1 MDSAVARAV
10 GQVHKTQVVAE
21 RLGERLGLA
30 YVERS
35 VAPSVLYATEL
46 VRDRRAVERL
56 DKAWEKHLAAATLTG
71 RANTWW
77 SDEPLIRREGL
88 RWHGGELPWG
98 AQVRQRAAGLAG
110 RLARPGRAL
119 AQQLLQKGGDVGGF
133 LTTGLALVQES
144 GCRLPLPTRK
154 VRQGRWKGRVR
165 NVLRREHAL
174 GAARA
179 RGRAGED
186 RSDCLMLAT
195 LGDNMGQVAWGV
207 QVSPQVGQ
215 RVQVHKLKLGVV
227 KATRVARAHTLSVE
241 KKWQRMPVQAK
252 ADFLRCPCGAARQSI
267 SHVWK
272 GCPVAAPVLVD
283 GLGGVPGVSAFDKFA
298 QVLSPRTSIPMGARR
313 GYVRQILANVKRL
326 EGVL

>member
-1 MDSAVARAV
+1 M
-10 GQVHKTQVVAE
+10 
-21 RLGERLGLA
+21 
-30 YVERS
+30 
-35 VAPSVLYATEL
+35 APSVLYATEM

-88 RWHGGELPWG
+88 RWHGSELPWG
-98 AQVRQRAAGLAG
+98 AQVRQRAAGLVG

-195 LGDNMGQVAWGV
+195 PHLTETHPPKVRPPTNRPPTHQPPRTPRDRTRRL
-207 QVSPQVGQ
+207 
-215 RVQVHKLKLGVV
+215 RVLRKLSK
-227 KATRVARAHTLSVE
+227 
-241 KKWQRMPVQAK
+241 
-252 ADFLRCPCGAARQSI
+252 
-267 SHVWK
+267 
-272 GCPVAAPVLVD
+272 AAPDEPPWASL
-283 GLGGVPGVSAFDKFA
+283 
-298 QVLSPRTSIPMGARR
+298 QVLNFACMGGKCGWFPYCSRPAAASTGR
-313 GYVRQILANVKRL
+313 GRL
-326 EGVL
+326 PYSTRSRYKEDDE